1 MIVCENTAHAYY
13 PVQSR
18 LQGMIRG
25 TGRIRYVRG
34 FLLVKPRRIVELDFP
49 SCHTARAER

>member
-1 MIVCENTAHAYY
+1 MIVCESTAHAYY

-34 FLLVKPRRIVELDFP
+34 FLLVKPRCIVERDCA
-49 SCHTARAER
+49 SRDTARAER

>member
-1 MIVCENTAHAYY
+1 MIVCESTAHVYY

-18 LQGMIRG
+18 LQGVIRG

-34 FLLVKPRRIVELDFP
+34 FLLVKPRGVVERNCTSSDM
-49 SCHTARAER
+49 ARAER